1 MKEKIKCYHFDD
13 DDDYYY
19 SVQLSIQNSERE

>member
-1 MKEKIKCYHFDD
+1 MKEKIKCYHYDD
-13 DDDYYY
+13 DDDYY